1 MGRRNKEGEFKSLVV
16 RFHEDVKVYRKLGA
30 LLKISRG
37 AAAVIKGYR
46 GSLSTTNQSL
56 NGFLSK
62 KKKKHSK
69 DSTAFEQS
77 SSEDQGNC
85 FIFGKG
91 ILSLLEI
98 RVSVKAYTITRQL
111 LINNTYFLAENYEIE
126 L

>member
-1 MGRRNKEGEFKSLVV
+1 MGRGNEEGEFKSLVV
-16 RFHEDVKVYRKLGA
+16 RFREDVKVYRKIGA
-30 LLKISRG
+30 LLKISRST
-37 AAAVIKGYR
+37 AVVIKGYR

-62 KKKKHSK
+62 KKL
-69 DSTAFEQS
+69 EQS
-77 SSEDQGNC
+77 SSEDRGNC
-85 FIFGKG
+85 FIFVKG

-98 RVSVKAYTITRQL
+98 RVSVKAYTIRRKL

>member
-1 MGRRNKEGEFKSLVV
+1 MAF
-16 RFHEDVKVYRKLGA
+16 
-30 LLKISRG
+30 
-37 AAAVIKGYR
+37 
-46 GSLSTTNQSL
+46 
-56 NGFLSK
+56 FLK

>member
-1 MGRRNKEGEFKSLVV
+1 MKYMGRRNKEGEFKSLVV

-62 KKKKHSK
+62 KKKNTPRTVQHL
-69 DSTAFEQS
+69 
-77 SSEDQGNC
+77 N
-85 FIFGKG
+85 
-91 ILSLLEI
+91 SLALKI
-98 RVSVKAYTITRQL
+98 KAIASY
-111 LINNTYFLAENYEIE
+111 LAKEF
-126 L
+126 

>member
-1 MGRRNKEGEFKSLVV
+1 MGRGNEEGEFKSLVV
-16 RFHEDVKVYRKLGA
+16 RFREDVKVYRKIGA
-30 LLKISRG
+30 LLKISRST
-37 AAAVIKGYR
+37 AAVIKGYR
-46 GSLSTTNQSL
+46 GSLSTTNRSL

-62 KKKKHSK
+62 KKL
-69 DSTAFEQS
+69 EQS

-85 FIFGKG
+85 FIFVKG

-98 RVSVKAYTITRQL
+98 RVSVKAYTIRRQL